1 MSLSNMMLAS
11 AEQALTAE
19 ELRGR
24 KIYRDGDDGTKN
36 EIIVTLGLSSDRVS
50 ASTFACTNCHG
61 LEGEGK
67 QEGGLNVPIISSQH
81 LFTANFSTSSQDQA
95 YNAKTLMRAITQGI
109 DAQNKPLSAAMPRY
123 ALTHNQAQALVAYLK
138 RLGSANDFDAGITA
152 TEVQLATLLPLTGP
166 EAVTGKSLQA
176 TLEACV
182 AELNSQ
188 GALYGRKL
196 TLTTLNSGST
206 TQEVLASTRRLIAET
221 KPFALI
227 AGYFPEITEEINKL
241 LAQERLPIIAPLT
254 FAPNETSIPATT
266 FFYFLPSYVEQ
277 SLALIDYWHEHI
289 LKEDHASES
298 KLAIV
303 YSDSANNANV
313 VRQIRGHI
321 HRHHL
326 QAMTEV
332 VMPQSIKKYD
342 LYSITNLIKVKP
354 DAIFFL
360 GDFKELAK
368 FNKLIAK
375 IDHQPMLLGLFA
387 MLGAE
392 VINIPDLIMTKMLL
406 ASPFVPSN
414 TELQQ
419 FAAVLDRYSVNLQN
433 PGLQKIACSAVNF
446 VGEGLKHTGK
456 HLSRSLFIKSL
467 KQINNFPL
475 GIMPS
480 LNFGSN
486 SRQGL
491 KGAYIL
497 TVNIKSGTTTLSEW
511 VSPVN

>member
-1 MSLSNMMLAS
+1 MMVAS
-11 AEQALTAE
+11 ADQALTAE
-19 ELRGR
+19 ELHGR

-50 ASTFACTNCHG
+50 ATTFACTNCHG

-138 RLGSANDFDAGITA
+138 RLGSANDVDAGITA
-152 TEVQLATLLPLTGP
+152 TEVQLGALLPLTGP
-166 EAVTGKSLQA
+166 AAAIGKNLQA
-176 TLEACV
+176 TLEACI

-188 GALYGRKL
+188 GTLYGRKL
-196 TLTTLNSGST
+196 TLMTLDSGGT
-206 TQEVLASTRRLIAET
+206 IQETLASTRRLISET

-227 AGYFPEITEEINKL
+227 AGYFPEITEETHELLIQEKL
-241 LAQERLPIIAPLT
+241 PVIAPLT
-254 FAPNETSIPATT
+254 FAPQDTSIPAAT
-266 FFYFLPSYVEQ
+266 FFYFLPSYADQ
-277 SLALIDYWHEHI
+277 SLALIDYWHEH
-289 LKEDHASES
+289 HASES

-303 YSDSANNANV
+303 YSDRAINANI

-321 HRHHL
+321 QRYHL
-326 QAMTEV
+326 QAMIEV
-332 VMPQSIKKYD
+332 IMPQSIQKYD
-342 LYSITNLIKVKP
+342 PYQITNLLKVKP

-360 GDFKELAK
+360 GDFKELAE

-375 IDHQPMLLGLFA
+375 TDHQPILLGLLE

-406 ASPFVPSN
+406 ASPFVPIDS
-414 TELQQ
+414 ELQQ
-419 FAAVLDRYSVNLQN
+419 FAAVLNGYSVSLQN

-456 HLSRSLFIKSL
+456 HLSRSLFINSL

-486 SRQGL
+486 SQQGL

-497 TVNIKSGTTTLSEW
+497 TFNMKSGATTLSEW
-511 VSPVN
+511 VSPAN